1 MDSHWVHGRPGYRC
15 RHGHTS
21 TRTKASPRPKT
32 LYIREDHLLDRIR
45 HDRGL
50 HRHHPRCAAPTR
62 KRSLPTCA
70 PEHDHRVRP
79 PHQDHRSRDRDL
91 HAPPSGELPHHHGKN
106 PPPTGRGSR
115 KTRKSI
121 TRRVEITCPRIRTR
135 VPSSSAGKRCACV
148 DRSHCGA
155 HCNSPTEASVP
166 GLFDAVA
173 PGAKPV

>member
-1 MDSHWVHGRPGYRC
+1 MTHLYPGGTPKQVSFY
-15 RHGHTS
+15 T
-21 TRTKASPRPKT
+21 TRRDATPKT

-50 HRHHPRCAAPTR
+50 HRHHPALRSPDPEEVAAYLRTSNMIMCGHHAWTIESETAIYTLHPPGSCLTTTAKIPAQR
-62 KRSLPTCA
+62 DG
-70 PEHDHRVRP
+70 DHAK
-79 PHQDHRSRDRDL
+79 HEEASRFVWNNV
-91 HAPPSGELPHHHGKN
+91 SE
-106 PPPTGRGSR
+106 
-115 KTRKSI
+115 
-121 TRRVEITCPRIRTR
+121 IRTR
-135 VPSSSAGKRCACV
+135 VPSTSAGKRCAWV